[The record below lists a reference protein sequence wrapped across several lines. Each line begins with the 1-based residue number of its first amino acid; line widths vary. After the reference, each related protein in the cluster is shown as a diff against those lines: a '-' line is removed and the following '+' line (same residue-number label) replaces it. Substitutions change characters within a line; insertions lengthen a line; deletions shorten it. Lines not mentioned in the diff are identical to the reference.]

1 MLHELEQYFMS
12 AEEKKA
18 SDDAQE
24 AIEEAK
30 EKFKESEEAG
40 DFKIYIR
47 WVNEKYVP
55 EAKRK
60 ALPNVEPGIKFV
72 RWITLNVMKH
82 VHPDKFVNASKA
94 K

>member
-1 MLHELEQYFMS
+1 MS

-47 WVNEKYVP
+47 WVNEKYV
-55 EAKRK
+55 
-60 ALPNVEPGIKFV
+60 L
-72 RWITLNVMKH
+72 
-82 VHPDKFVNASKA
+82 
-94 K
+94 